1 MKLYILINLTYLHED
16 WGYKYIDNAHGGIC
30 RGQRGNF
37 SVTGLVPILQH
48 NFFLSGGI

>member
-1 MKLYILINLTYLHED
+1 MKLYILINLIYLHED